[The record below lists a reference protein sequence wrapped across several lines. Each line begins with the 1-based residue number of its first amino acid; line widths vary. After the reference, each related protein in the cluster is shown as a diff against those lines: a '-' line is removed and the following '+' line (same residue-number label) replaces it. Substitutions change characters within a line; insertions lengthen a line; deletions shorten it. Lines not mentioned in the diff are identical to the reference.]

1 MKGAYYAVARGKKPG
16 VYRTWP
22 ECEKQV
28 KGFQGARYKKF
39 SSEREALDFIS
50 ANGGSSVSTII
61 RSIGAST
68 GFAPSA
74 SGCIHKKKTSTG
86 ARLATKIQS
95 KNRSEVDVTRWQAEG
110 VPVVFT
116 DGACSSNGHQGAKAG
131 IGVFWGDDHPDN
143 VSEPLASGPPTNNR
157 AELSAV
163 ITALKTAHEKKLSRI
178 IICTDSNLLIKSM
191 NSWIDTWR
199 KNGWKT
205 ANGGDVK
212 NKDLIVEL
220 DGWLTKV
227 HFEHVAGH
235 AGIYG
240 NEKADELARN
250 GALRYSA

>member
-22 ECEKQV
+22 ECEKQ
-28 KGFQGARYKKF
+28 
-39 SSEREALDFIS
+39 FIS
-50 ANGGSSVSTII
+50 N
-61 RSIGAST
+61 
-68 GFAPSA
+68 
-74 SGCIHKKKTSTG
+74 C
-86 ARLATKIQS
+86 
-95 KNRSEVDVTRWQAEG
+95 RSEVDVTRWQAEG

-191 NSWIDTWR
+191 NWWIDTWR

-227 HFEHVAGH
+227 KASCFELNPHRAFICFKCECIVHFEHVAGH

>member
-1 MKGAYYAVARGKKPG
+1 MKVAYYAVARGTKPG
-16 VYRTWP
+16 VYRTWA

-28 KGFQGARYKKF
+28 KGFAGARYKKF
-39 SSEREALDFIS
+39 LNEHEALDFIA
-50 ANGGSSVSTII
+50 ANRGKKSFQSVGSSST
-61 RSIGAST
+61 AAV
-68 GFAPSA
+68 GF
-74 SGCIHKKKTSTG
+74 IHKKRTPHEVSSTMKDLKG
-86 ARLATKIQS
+86 VGSDIAKWQS
-95 KNRSEVDVTRWQAEG
+95 EG

-116 DGACSSNGHQGAKAG
+116 DGACSSNGHRGAKAG

-143 VSEPLASGPPTNNR
+143 VSEPLMSGPPTNNR

-163 ITALKTAHEKKLSRI
+163 ITALRTACRKNFSRL

-191 NSWIDTWR
+191 NSWIKTWR

-220 DGWLTKV
+220 DKLLEKVKV
-227 HFEHVAGH
+227 HFKHVAGH

-250 GALRYSA
+250 V

>member
-1 MKGAYYAVARGKKPG
+1 MKVAYYAVARGTKPG
-16 VYRTWP
+16 VYRTWA

-28 KGFQGARYKKF
+28 KGFAGARYKKF
-39 SSEREALDFIS
+39 LNEHEALDFIA
-50 ANGGSSVSTII
+50 ANGGKISFRSV
-61 RSIGAST
+61 GASST
-68 GFAPSA
+68 AAAGFV
-74 SGCIHKKKTSTG
+74 HKKQTLHEVSSTMKDLKRIG
-86 ARLATKIQS
+86 SDIAKWQS
-95 KNRSEVDVTRWQAEG
+95 EG

-116 DGACSSNGHQGAKAG
+116 DGACSSNGHHGAKAG

-143 VSEPLASGPPTNNR
+143 VSEPLISGPPTNNR

-163 ITALKTAHEKKLSRI
+163 ITALRTACERNFSRL

-191 NSWIDTWR
+191 NSWIKTWR

-220 DGWLTKV
+220 DKLLEKVKV
-227 HFEHVAGH
+227 HFKHVAGH

-250 GALRYSA
+250 GALRYIA